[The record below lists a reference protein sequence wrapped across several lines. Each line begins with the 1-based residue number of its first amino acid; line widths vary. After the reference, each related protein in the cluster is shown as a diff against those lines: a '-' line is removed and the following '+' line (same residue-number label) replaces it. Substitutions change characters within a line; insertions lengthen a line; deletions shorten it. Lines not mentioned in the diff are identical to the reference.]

1 MGSCHNFQFGAGIE
15 RARYKSLVRFFSKT
29 KTKNL
34 SYIHTD
40 GEINRDDKK
49 RSPNVVFCRVSR
61 NFAAV
66 KNVDRRL
73 EKGLIF

>member
-1 MGSCHNFQFGAGIE
+1 MGSCHSFWFGAGIE
-15 RARYKSLVRFFSKT
+15 RARYKSLVRFFFENT
-29 KTKNL
+29 NL

-49 RSPNVVFCRVSR
+49 RSPNLVFCCVSR

-66 KNVDRRL
+66 KNVDRKL